1 MRIGMNYSELLNSLK
16 IRGSQP
22 HGPWLKAS
30 TGGEEGA
37 AGARLPFPPFPPFP
51 PLPPLPPFPPSSHI
65 FYPSSSCSSCCCA
78 CTCGVQVPSLL
89 PPPPLPSFPPPLLPS
104 SPLSPLL
111 VASVPFTRSSLRS
124 TCLLSLCSRLR
135 RATTLSLSS
144 LPFPPPSPFISP
156 CFFLPLHLTLLAMRV
171 A

>member
-1 MRIGMNYSELLNSLK
+1 MNYSELLNSLK

-22 HGPWLKAS
+22 HGSSKH
-30 TGGEEGA
+30 GGEESSPQ
-37 AGARLPFPPFPPFP
+37 ARACPSLHSLVS
-51 PLPPLPPFPPSSHI
+51 LPPLTFFTPLPLVPRAAAHAPAVCKFLPSSPPPSS
-65 FYPSSSCSSCCCA
+65 
-78 CTCGVQVPSLL
+78 
-89 PPPPLPSFPPPLLPS
+89 PPPPLPSFPPSLLPS